1 MSRYH
6 IPTRREVLA
15 FEAKRVV
22 VKSAKNILGAAVCAA
37 LFGGPLLAYLWMM
50 KP

>member
-6 IPTRREVLA
+6 IPTRREVLV
-15 FEAKRVV
+15 FEAKRTI
-22 VKSAKNILGAAVCAA
+22 VKSVKNLIGAAVCAA
-37 LFGGPLLAYLWMM
+37 LVGGPLLAYIWNM